1 MCSPT
6 AMMVAQGG
14 NALLGGFAQRS
25 AIKQANRARQQIA
38 KREASAATEA
48 LMNQMKMVAQRETQ
62 QDYATMQQLRE
73 AQVEAYFAEGQQ
85 AASQAAAGVEG
96 LSVEDLNQEAR
107 MVETLRYGAI
117 ETQRDFDQVAMENQ
131 KQQLQAQ
138 AQSRINAAQQPNQPL
153 PNMLGTLFN
162 VGMAG
167 ASGYLSGVGYDPEG
181 NRVNAFTGDR
191 LD

>member
-14 NALLGGFAQRS
+14 NALLGGMAQRS
-25 AIKQANRARQQIA
+25 ATKRMNRARQQIA
-38 KREASAATEA
+38 AREASAATDA
-48 LMNQMKMVAQRETQ
+48 FINQMKMSAQRETQ
-62 QDYATMQQLRE
+62 QDYATMQQMRE

-96 LSVEDLNQEAR
+96 LSVQDLNEEAR

-117 ETQRDFDQVAMENQ
+117 ETQRDFEQVAMENQ

-153 PNMLGTLFN
+153 PNVLGTLFN

-167 ASGYLSGVGYDPEG
+167 ASGYLSGVGFNPEG
-181 NRVNAFTGDR
+181 QRINAFTGAK